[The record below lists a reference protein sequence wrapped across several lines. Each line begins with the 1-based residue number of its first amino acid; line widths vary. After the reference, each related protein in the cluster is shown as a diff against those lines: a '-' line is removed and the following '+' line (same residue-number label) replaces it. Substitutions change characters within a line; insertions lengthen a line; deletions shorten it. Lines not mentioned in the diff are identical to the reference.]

1 MQCLQHTPRSSEAE
15 LTDLLVSSLRLLS
28 RQGKQASERMHRETR
43 EDTNWRYIT
52 PTIALVIE
60 IALSTDLGMEIL
72 IGVLD

>member
-1 MQCLQHTPRSSEAE
+1 
-15 LTDLLVSSLRLLS
+15 
-28 RQGKQASERMHRETR
+28 MHRETR